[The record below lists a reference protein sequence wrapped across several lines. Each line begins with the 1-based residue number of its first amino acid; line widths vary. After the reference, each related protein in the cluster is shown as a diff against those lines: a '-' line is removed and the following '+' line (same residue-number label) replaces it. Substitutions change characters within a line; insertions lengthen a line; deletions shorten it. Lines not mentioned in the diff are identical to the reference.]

1 MSKGSAWNVISHLH
15 QLVIT
20 ISDAQMIAGKFF
32 KPGIPSS
39 TGSNTK
45 RKNATPASF
54 VGSCLLH
61 RITWSYFV
69 VHHVNVR
76 MKQP

>member
-1 MSKGSAWNVISHLH
+1 MSKGYAWNVISHLH

-20 ISDAQMIAGKFF
+20 ISDAQMNAGKFS

-45 RKNATPASF
+45 RKKDTPASF
-54 VGSCLLH
+54 VGNCLLH
-61 RITWSYFV
+61 PITW
-69 VHHVNVR
+69 
-76 MKQP
+76 